1 MVITK
6 RLTLG
11 ISGASGMRIA
21 KTLIDTVFNETDIE
35 VDLIVSPTA
44 KIVWGKELPNTPLPS
59 NRRVVYF
66 AHDNLA
72 APPASGSYPSL
83 GMAIAPCS
91 MASAARI
98 AHGIDDNLLARA
110 ASVALK
116 EKRPLIV
123 IPRETPL
130 SAIHLAN
137 LLTLAQ
143 AGAVIMPPL
152 LPTYFADATLEEQ
165 EYEFARHILE
175 FFHVA
180 KRKRQWE

>member
-1 MVITK
+1 MVTTK

-21 KTLIDTVFNETDIE
+21 QTLIETLLNESTIELDI
-35 VDLIVSPTA
+35 IISPTA
-44 KIVWGKELPNTPLPS
+44 QLIWQKELQYNSRPTDP
-59 NRRVVYF
+59 RIVYYP
-66 AHDNLA
+66 HDNLA
-72 APPASGSYPSL
+72 APPASGSHPSL
-83 GMAIAPCS
+83 GMVIAPCS

-143 AGAVIMPPL
+143 NGAVIMPPL
-152 LPTYFADATLEEQ
+152 LPTYFVDATPEEQ
-165 EYEFARHILE
+165 EYEFARHIME
-175 FFHVA
+175 FFYIGE
-180 KRKRQWE
+180 RKRSWG